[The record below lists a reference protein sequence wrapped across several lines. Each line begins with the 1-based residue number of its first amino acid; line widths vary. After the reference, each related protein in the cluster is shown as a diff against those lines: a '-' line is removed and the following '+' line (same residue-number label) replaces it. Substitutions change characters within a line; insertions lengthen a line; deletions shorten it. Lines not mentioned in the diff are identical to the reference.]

1 LQKAKGENMN
11 SLNDL
16 KNMNIILA
24 GVGGQGS
31 ITAGQIAARAA
42 SIAGQEVVMS
52 EVHGMAQR
60 GGSVMSTVRYGRVQS
75 PVVSMGEAD
84 FLLGFEKL
92 EALRYA
98 PWLKQDGVALVS
110 DQCIIPTVE
119 ALKKVGYPTDIE
131 RKLSRHSEKIVLL
144 PALGMAKNLG
154 NPRLIGTVI
163 LGAFAAFLDLSAS
176 IWEQALGEI
185 VPPKTISLNLHAF
198 EAGYEFV
205 RDSKFFTERTVVNVS
220 NGQRDSWGFTA

>member
-1 LQKAKGENMN
+1 LQKAKGKNMN
-11 SLNDL
+11 SLTEL

-42 SIAGQEVVMS
+42 SIAGHEVVMS

-98 PWLKQDGVALVS
+98 PWLRPEGVAVVS

-144 PALGMAKNLG
+144 PALDMAEQLG

-163 LGAFAAFLDLSAS
+163 LGAFSAFLDLSAS
-176 IWEQALGEI
+176 VWEQALGEI

-198 EAGYEFV
+198 EAGYDFMRES
-205 RDSKFFTERTVVNVS
+205 RFFTERKVANAS
-220 NGQRDSWGFTA
+220 GEERDSWGFTA